1 MAPARFG
8 FSKRRPRHFQHFGVP
23 YGAGQ
28 VNESLSGAFW
38 EIRKHWYYLVLLEK
52 NAKGPVNR
60 GVAVVLRAGGA
71 FKRKVAHIGGFRITK
86 NKAEVDKFGKKW
98 CKWKILENPGQDVR
112 GWPAH
117 LPVSSCWP
125 GWFVKFLTSLM
136 ID

>member
-1 MAPARFG
+1 MALARLG
-8 FSKRRPRHFQHFGVP
+8 FSRRGPRHFQPFGGS

-38 EIRKHWYYLVLLEK
+38 EIREYWYYLVLLEK

-86 NKAEVDKFGKKW
+86 NKARIDKFGKKW
-98 CKWKILENPGQDVR
+98 CKWKILENSGQDVR

-117 LPVSSCWP
+117 LPTSSYWP
-125 GWFVKFLTSLM
+125 GRFVKLLTILM
-136 ID
+136 VD